1 MIKLLKRMRYPGRFL
16 AIGRDAD
23 AYVILYGAT
32 GRSPSSLARTYVQ
45 EGNAIY
51 ARGIDD
57 TVRREGNPELLEYP
71 AILLLRNGIV
81 VANGRQIEKVNELQD
96 REAKKQ
102 LSYLLSEE
110 AYEPDEYRTPR
121 ITGCLVETSQGMDA
135 AIHIARSVSDGIDRS
150 AWTVPLEAGK
160 GMYISTYIGEDVRP
174 TPSFPGDPLPITLDF
189 GNAQNAAQAMFD
201 ALEPPAGEMDY
212 RIGYIAVYVA
222 EGKNPDIAILNR
234 LKND

>member
-1 MIKLLKRMRYPGRFL
+1 MIKTLSSMRYPGRFL
-16 AIGRDAD
+16 AIGKDGDAH
-23 AYVILYGAT
+23 VVLYGAT

-45 EGNAIY
+45 DGNAIY

-71 AILLLRNGIV
+71 AIVFLKNGVV
-81 VANGRQIEKVNELQD
+81 VANGRQIERVTELQD

-121 ITGCLVETSQGMDA
+121 ITGCIVETSQGMDG

-150 AWTVPLEAGK
+150 AWTVPLEEGK
-160 GMYISTYIGEDVRP
+160 GMYISTYVGGDVRP
-174 TPSFPGDPLPITLDF
+174 TPSFPGDPLPVSFNF
-189 GNAQNAAQAMFD
+189 GSAQKAAQAMFD
-201 ALEPPAGEMDY
+201 ALTPPADAPDY
-212 RIGYIAVYVA
+212 RIGYIAVYLR
-222 EGKNPDIAILNR
+222 EGQSPEIAIVNKLR
-234 LKND
+234 S